1 MPSLLINNVNGARTG
16 TKLTTLSKKSQLLL
30 LSEKAKEA
38 SKAAAVEKEREVE
51 EETKRKQAEADKR
64 EQRALDRQ
72 KKQEE
77 KKKTRE
83 ENKAKKSNQVSSKDG
98 GDNTNVFLSEINNP
112 GDDIDMD
119 MDDGDNFNSP
129 SNNGATKLFEKGENE
144 EMVTTDN
151 DDITSPDYKRGK
163 SSGNGVLKVNHRYSS
178 RNEEGA
184 RAMAK
189 PNSPMYVHTKFVD
202 IGMLLESDDKAM
214 ECITLLKTLLINCQ
228 YIAKVSFVELT
239 SKEEGS
245 PAVLHKPSDIPTN
258 FTLLGKFFKMTTE
271 DPFKKKQQWNK
282 KDEGNK
288 HREEEEERIYSKAVY
303 GTIRLT
309 AIVPI
314 EELVAAVH
322 TEWQA
327 KGGLKIAIKGIQAP
341 ESKFVATIFFQ
352 SIHLS
357 PETVQATF
365 AKFLSNVQEVEAERD
380 SNTWDE
386 HVTKQIQVVA
396 RLQVPKTF
404 HIANKNEKVAWKIK
418 QHRQAWCI
426 EVPASDFVETKR
438 LMAEGKA
445 MEGMVEA
452 LYSKHT
458 IISEVMTR
466 EDSAADNTRF
476 SEVMLK
482 HGKYN
487 FNMKCIALSGFGNMS
502 QGALLAGDGAETIT
516 ALEFLP
522 SVLKLEGGY
531 PAIAEIYQ
539 LYPGGTVEVIYLK
552 CAESD
557 HMMAQ
562 LGKNPAAYI
571 VHALKALIGED
582 SARRMAAACCIPE
595 HVSEI
600 DDCTWD
606 EKTKTLVTASEAN
619 QSKEL
624 NCFDSPFWNQ
634 AFDIEEMLAL
644 QRKEKGRINPET
656 LFNLEST
663 GTIKSIHNRTK
674 TKSITFEG
682 DGDDDDEGSAASS
695 IDSYNQLA
703 TDNHN
708 TEAMGKT
715 PSHASASVNIVSPK
729 ESVDGSVPAVSG

>member
-1 MPSLLINNVNGARTG
+1 MPSLLTNSSTGARSS

-38 SKAAAVEKEREVE
+38 SKAAAEEKVKEAE
-51 EETKRKQAEADKR
+51 EEAKRKQEEADKR

-77 KKKTRE
+77 KKKKRE
-83 ENKAKKSNQVSSKDG
+83 ENKAKKSNQVNSKEG
-98 GDNTNVFLSEINNP
+98 GEDTNEFLVDINTP
-112 GDDIDMD
+112 GGDIDMD
-119 MDDGDNFNSP
+119 LDDGEVFDLSVG
-129 SNNGATKLFEKGENE
+129 NGATKLFEKGDNE
-144 EMVTTDN
+144 AMPSTEIDEIN
-151 DDITSPDYKRGK
+151 SPDYKRGK
-163 SSGNGVLKVNHRYSS
+163 SSGHGVLKGNHRYSS
-178 RNEEGA
+178 RAEEGA
-184 RAMAK
+184 RALAK
-189 PNSPMYVHTKFVD
+189 PKSPMYMHTKFVD
-202 IGMLLESDDKAM
+202 IGMLLESEDKAM
-214 ECITLLKTLLINCQ
+214 ECISLLKTLLVNGQ

-239 SKEEGS
+239 PKDEGS
-245 PAVLHKPSDIPTN
+245 PTVLHKPSDIPTN
-258 FTLLGKFFKMTTE
+258 FTLLGKYFKMSTE

-282 KDEGNK
+282 KDEHDKN
-288 HREEEEERIYSKAVY
+288 RNEEEERTYTKAVY

-309 AIVPI
+309 STIMI
-314 EELVAAVH
+314 EEVVAAVQ

-352 SIHLS
+352 SIQLS
-357 PETVQATF
+357 PEIVQATF
-365 AKFLSNVQEVEAERD
+365 AKFLSKVQEVEAERD
-380 SNTWDE
+380 SDRWDE
-386 HVTKQIQVVA
+386 HTSKAIQVAA

-426 EVPASDFVETKR
+426 EVPTTDYAETKR

-445 MEGMVEA
+445 TEGLVES

-482 HGKYN
+482 HGRYN
-487 FNMKCIALSGFGNMS
+487 FNMKCVALSGFGNMS

-539 LYPGGTVEVIYLK
+539 LFPGGTVEVVYLK

-562 LGKNPAAYI
+562 IEKNPAAYI

-582 SARRMAAACCIPE
+582 SARRMAAACCVSE

-600 DDCTWD
+600 DECTWD
-606 EKTKTLVTASEAN
+606 EKTKTLVTASESN

-644 QRKEKGRINPET
+644 KRKEKGKINPET

-674 TKSITFEG
+674 KKTITFEG

-695 IDSYNQLA
+695 IDSINQLA
-703 TDNHN
+703 ADNHN
-708 TEAMGKT
+708 TEATGST
-715 PSHASASVNIVSPK
+715 PSRANASVNIVSPK